1 MQKQDPFVRRN
12 SASKRSRGKWTRR
25 FLGLAAFIVLIP
37 LVYQIPF
44 VNDRLAWRVSNLRT
58 QIIYYFNPPDEAVFV
73 PQEQEIS
80 VVAPPSPTAQPAEAS
95 STPALEPILQPTLQ
109 PTSLP
114 LPVSVR
120 LDGFDYVDQHNR
132 WNYCGPA
139 NLAMALDFWGWDGNR
154 DEIAAYVKPGI
165 NGEDGR
171 EDKNVMPYEM
181 EDFVESQA
189 GMQAVVRVGG
199 DPELLKRLISAGF
212 PVIVEKG
219 YYERDYTGKLGW
231 LGHYQ
236 FVTGYDEASGFFLVQ
251 DTYLTTGENGTG
263 ANMQWAFDDFVKNW
277 RSFNF
282 LFMVVYPEERR
293 AELIDTLGPWADEA
307 WADSHALEIAEAE
320 RLSLTGI
327 DQFFAW
333 FNQGSSH
340 VRLFEYVDA
349 ASAYDFAFQLYA
361 ALDNDDSSRPY
372 RIMWYQTGPYFA
384 YFYSGRYQDTISLA
398 NTTLFET
405 IAEPTL
411 EESLYWRG
419 RAYEA
424 IGELDNAIADYE
436 ETVRL
441 NPNFSPGWAQ
451 LERLGL
457 SG

>member
-1 MQKQDPFVRRN
+1 VRKSDPFIRRN
-12 SASKRSRGKWTRR
+12 SAGRSSISKWARR
-25 FLGLAAFIVLIP
+25 LLALAVLLLFAFLL
-37 LVYQIPF
+37 YKIPF
-44 VNDRLAWRVSNLRT
+44 INDRLAWRVSNLRT
-58 QIIYYFNPPDEAVFV
+58 QITYYFNPPDEAVFV
-73 PQEQEIS
+73 PQEEGNIAA
-80 VVAPPSPTAQPAEAS
+80 APPTPTAPPLEATSTS
-95 STPALEPILQPTLQ
+95 SGIPTPDVTAV
-109 PTSLP
+109 P
-114 LPVSVR
+114 LPVSIK

-139 NLAMALDFWGWDGNR
+139 NLTMALNFWGWGGDR
-154 DEIAAYVKPGI
+154 DEVAAYVKPGI
-165 NGEDGR
+165 GGADGQ

-181 EDFVESQA
+181 EDFVESQT

-199 DPELLKRLISAGF
+199 EPELLKRLISSGF

-236 FVTGYDEASGFFLVQ
+236 FVTGYDEDAGFFLVQ
-251 DTYLTTGENGTG
+251 DTYLKTGENGTG
-263 ANMQWAFDDFVKNW
+263 ANMQWPLDDFVDNW

-282 LFMVVYPEERR
+282 LFIVVYPEESR
-293 AELIDTLGPWADEA
+293 AELIEALGPWADEA
-307 WADSHALEIAEAE
+307 WADGHALEIAQQESTS
-320 RLSLTGI
+320 LSGI

-333 FNQGSSH
+333 FNTGSSH

-361 ALDNDDSSRPY
+361 GLESDDSTRPY

-384 YFYSGRYQDTISLA
+384 YYFSGRYLDTINLA
-398 NTTLFET
+398 STTLNET

-419 RAYEA
+419 LAYEA

-441 NPNFSPGWAQ
+441 NPNFDPGWAQ